1 MCHAHIATCACSKNP
16 HEHAIPVF
24 FGDRIRN
31 GAFTYLGFTQHHTI
45 MIAKKI
51 SVNGFIRKNDAIA
64 RNREQ
69 LKQVID
75 TCGSCRFLLGD
86 RN

>member
-1 MCHAHIATCACSKNP
+1 MGLL
-16 HEHAIPVF
+16 E
-24 FGDRIRN
+24 
-31 GAFTYLGFTQHHTI
+31 
-45 MIAKKI
+45 KK
-51 SVNGFIRKNDAIA
+51 DAII

-75 TCGSCRFLLGD
+75 TCGSFPLLLGD

>member
-1 MCHAHIATCACSKNP
+1 MGLL
-16 HEHAIPVF
+16 E
-24 FGDRIRN
+24 
-31 GAFTYLGFTQHHTI
+31 
-45 MIAKKI
+45 
-51 SVNGFIRKNDAIA
+51 KNDAIA

>member
-1 MCHAHIATCACSKNP
+1 
-16 HEHAIPVF
+16 
-24 FGDRIRN
+24 
-31 GAFTYLGFTQHHTI
+31 

-75 TCGSCRFLLGD
+75 TCGSFRFLLGD
-86 RN
+86 RNWQFQTFLTHTSPVDSDLYWMNLHWALSKKYNQEILENF

>member
-1 MCHAHIATCACSKNP
+1 
-16 HEHAIPVF
+16 
-24 FGDRIRN
+24 
-31 GAFTYLGFTQHHTI
+31 

-51 SVNGFIRKNDAIA
+51 SVNGFIRKSDAIA

-75 TCGSCRFLLGD
+75 TCGSFRFLLGD

>member
-1 MCHAHIATCACSKNP
+1 
-16 HEHAIPVF
+16 
-24 FGDRIRN
+24 
-31 GAFTYLGFTQHHTI
+31 

-75 TCGSCRFLLGD
+75 TCGLFRFLLGD